1 MTFDAQIQTLTQDY
15 IVPYVYDQTL
25 EGNLVSTYMFAN
37 SQKWAGDQF
46 KFPVKL
52 SNHTQG
58 GSFSDFDEFNTNG
71 ENVRQMAAFDP
82 RAYYQ
87 SVVIGGIARS
97 VNAITKT
104 QLLSLVKVE
113 MESVVQDMIDDIGTI
128 MYSTGTGNSNK
139 DFLGI
144 AAAYDDGNTVATYG
158 NLSRSTYTQW
168 ASTLYSSIGAF
179 DFAKARTL
187 LNRASFGGKKPT
199 VMTCNETV
207 FGYIESDY
215 QASVDGNYNTIMSN
229 MGTITRNGGLPKMER
244 GLTGVA
250 GFDFLYYG
258 GTPIA
263 KDDKAGSGNLY
274 APNMDYYRWYGIAM
288 VEAENV
294 SFKSLYHKANDYEGN
309 VPTVNGLA
317 WLPFVRP
324 SKQYSWIGQF
334 LMGGNAINHAPRIG
348 SIGSGISS

>member
-1 MTFDAQIQTLTQDY
+1 MTFDQQVQTLTQDF

-25 EGNLVSTYMFAN
+25 EGNILTLYQISN
-37 SQKWAGDQF
+37 GQKWAGEQF

-52 SNHTQG
+52 SSHTQG
-58 GSFSDFDEFNTNG
+58 GSFSDFDEFETAG

-97 VNAITKT
+97 VNAISKT
-104 QLLSLVKVE
+104 QLLNLVKVE
-113 MESVVQDMIDDIGTI
+113 MESVMQDMVDDIGTI
-128 MYSTGTGNSNK
+128 AYSSGTGNSNK

-144 AAAYDDGNTVATYG
+144 TAAYDDGDVVATYG
-158 NLSRSTYTQW
+158 GLARATYTGWQ
-168 ASTLYSSIGAF
+168 SSLYESIGAF

-187 LNRASFGGKKPT
+187 MNRASFGGKKPT
-199 VMTCNETV
+199 VMTCPETV

-215 QASVDGNYNTIMSN
+215 QASVDGNYNVIMNN
-229 MGTITRNGGLPKMER
+229 MGTITRNGSLPKMER

-263 KDDKAGSGNLY
+263 KDDKAPAQTLN
-274 APNMDYYRWYGIAM
+274 APNMDYYRWYGITM

-294 SFKSLYHKANDYEGN
+294 SFKALYHKANDYEGN
-309 VPTVNGLA
+309 VPNAQGLA

-334 LMGGNAINHAPRIG
+334 LMGGNFVNHAPRIG